1 MLGIIGVSSSW
12 LHNSSGR
19 RDSVHHCASL
29 SPPTAA
35 MLPPLFYTTTLWP
48 QPKLHSTSR
57 PKWPPS
63 DRCLL
68 LVTFTLL
75 WALVSRSPHCLA
87 GRSAVLYKENQVS
100 CFHSGVLCCPAI
112 LYLAWRGRHGSHDQ
126 VCVGL
131 HNLWRLRKSY
141 VGSGGRQNKQ
151 TRLLPLAYL
160 FTAASDTE
168 TRHSL
173 LDTWLTC
180 SCQVSVQI
188 WH

>member
-1 MLGIIGVSSSW
+1 MLGIIGVSSTW

-19 RDSVHHCASL
+19 RDSVHHCASV
-29 SPPTAA
+29 SPHCRHV
-35 MLPPLFYTTTLWP
+35 TTTLLYDHTVATA
-48 QPKLHSTSR
+48 QTALNLQAQMASF
-57 PKWPPS
+57 
-63 DRCLL
+63 RCLL
-68 LVTFTLL
+68 LVTFTVL
-75 WALVSRSPHCLA
+75 WALVSRSTHCLA

-141 VGSGGRQNKQ
+141 VGAGGRQNKQ
-151 TRLLPLAYL
+151 THLLPLAYL

-168 TRHSL
+168 ARRSL

-180 SCQVSVQI
+180 SCQVSLQI
-188 WH
+188 